1 MFLPSIQPSSR
12 RLRRNA
18 SFWHDSVVGFPL
30 PRKPIRRMFVGCA
43 WIAKV
48 AVPNVAATARMNV
61 RRSNIEL
68 PREFCDS
75 AMRTRAE
82 PRKALFEIRD
92 QIIRIF
98 ESDV

>member
-1 MFLPSIQPSSR
+1 MLLPSIQPNSR

-18 SFWHDSVVGFPL
+18 SFWDDSVVGCPL

-48 AVPNVAATARMNV
+48 AVPNTAATARMNV

-68 PREFCDS
+68 PREFCNS

-82 PRKALFEIRD
+82 LRKALFELGD
-92 QIIRIF
+92 QILRIF
-98 ESDV
+98 ESDL